1 MYHIFFQEQ
10 GGRERLADEWR
21 HRFKTGTWL
30 CLLCT
35 QASLGLLT
43 GEENQLTIH
52 TESLKELRVRRRLR
66 TVHFLWP
73 EHWQPFL
80 GCFLLKPKNWRDRI
94 FSVFFF
100 FFEWSRS
107 ERSCMVLWD
116 LSAEL
121 EGGSCPALYFT
132 FVTPGIGAS
141 PRWMRLSFL
150 EKLLWVGSPFSDDQN
165 QSICYSL
172 FYMNL
177 NFSCLVTFGS
187 PSSHRDELFMKSL
200 LGMDYMLWCLI
211 SYTLMLNFR
220 LASQSN
226 AFWSCPQIL
235 EMNNTLNQQIP
246 VGPWD
251 VLKIL

>member
-1 MYHIFFQEQ
+1 MAEYYSIVHMYHIFFQEQ
-10 GGRERLADEWR
+10 GGRERLADEWG

-35 QASLGLLT
+35 QASVGLLR

-80 GCFLLKPKNWRDRI
+80 WCFLLKPKNWRDRI

-100 FFEWSRS
+100 LMESKWK
-107 ERSCMVLWD
+107 
-116 LSAEL
+116 EL
-121 EGGSCPALYFT
+121 HGVMRPFSWAGGRFVPCPVFHICY
-132 FVTPGIGAS
+132 
-141 PRWMRLSFL
+141 PRDRCIPKTDALSFL

-165 QSICYSL
+165 QSIHYSL

-177 NFSCLVTFGS
+177 NLVAWWHLGAPPVTVMS
-187 PSSHRDELFMKSL
+187 YLWNLF
-200 LGMDYMLWCLI
+200 
-211 SYTLMLNFR
+211 
-220 LASQSN
+220 
-226 AFWSCPQIL
+226 
-235 EMNNTLNQQIP
+235 
-246 VGPWD
+246 
-251 VLKIL
+251 